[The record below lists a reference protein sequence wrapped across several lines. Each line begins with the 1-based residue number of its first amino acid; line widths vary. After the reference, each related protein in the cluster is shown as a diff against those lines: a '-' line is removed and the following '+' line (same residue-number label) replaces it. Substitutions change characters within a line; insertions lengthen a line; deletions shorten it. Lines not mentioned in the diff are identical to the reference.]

1 MYEVSQDY
9 LDKLFSVGSK
19 QRRIRGYLDN
29 VPFTE
34 ADIVAESLSI
44 TDKCLNSNDINLGGV
59 FIGQLEMSFLPAFKQ
74 NVPRG
79 TWKDRCISMS
89 IGLLLDEENDTWEDV
104 PIKPFFIQ
112 EANHSKKGVSITAY
126 DAMNFFDRNLNLD
139 TTSGT
144 LYDFLSY
151 ACQQCN
157 VTLGMTQAQVE
168 ALPNGDEVLGVY
180 PENDMDTWR
189 DFISYCASIA
199 GGYATINRAGGLEVR
214 TWHDTPD
221 ITIDMHHRDINGSW
235 SDFETY
241 YTGLSVVDAESEMT
255 RYYNVEPDTGLTMK
269 LGNHPLMQYGT
280 NETKTRM
287 AMNIL
292 NALQSFV
299 YTPYSSLSFIDPAI
313 DLGDVISYTDGLAGE
328 ESICCVHKLSYS
340 YRKGVKL
347 TGFGKNPALFG
358 AQSKTDK
365 NIAGLINKQDA
376 NVMVTH
382 TFENSVQL
390 ELGEDTRYSII
401 KMRFATINAKIVK
414 LLNEIQLDTTI
425 TSQDGIMTAKAYCYL
440 NNDLLAYS
448 PEDSWDNDG
457 RHMMHLIYWVQNLV
471 AGQQY
476 TWEVALKVTGGTAT
490 IDRGWIHALL
500 EAQGLVA
507 KEEWDG
513 ILDIEEEYS
522 LTKHGK
528 KIFNYSDSVSFTW
541 YDVENLHPSESFSL
555 TKHGKKILGYTDAFV
570 VNMEAPIK
578 AFITEDGVSKIT
590 TEDGRLIVTETG
602 LDE

>member
-9 LDKLFSVGSK
+9 LDKLFATGSK

-104 PIKPFFIQ
+104 PMKPFFIQ

-126 DAMNFFDRNLNLD
+126 DAMNDFDKNLNLS
-139 TTSGT
+139 TTAGS

-151 ACQQCN
+151 ACQQCG

-168 ALPNGDEVLGVY
+168 ALPNGDEILGVY

-189 DFISYCASIA
+189 DFISYCASVA

-221 ITIDMHHRDINGSW
+221 LTIDMHHRDINGSW

-241 YTGLSVVDAESEMT
+241 YTGLSVVDADSEMT

-287 AMNIL
+287 AL
-292 NALQSFV
+292 AVLDALQSFV

-313 DLGDVISYTDGLAGE
+313 DLGDVVSYTDGLAGE
-328 ESICCVHKLSYS
+328 ESICCVHKLIYS

-382 TFENSVQL
+382 TFENSAQMEL
-390 ELGEDTRYSII
+390 EEDTRYSII
-401 KMRFATINAKIVK
+401 KMRFATINAKVIK
-414 LLNEIQLDTTI
+414 LLHEIQLDTTI
-425 TSQDGIMTAKAYCYL
+425 TSQDGVMTAKAYYYL
-440 NNDLLAYS
+440 DDDLLAYS
-448 PEDSWDNDG
+448 PETTWDNDG
-457 RHMMHLIYWVQNLV
+457 MHLMHLIYWVQNLEGGR
-471 AGQQY
+471 AY
-476 TWEVALKVTGGTAT
+476 TWEVALELTGGTAT

-507 KEEWDG
+507 TEEWDG
-513 ILDIEEEYS
+513 IIDVEEEYS
-522 LTKHGK
+522 LTKHGNK
-528 KIFNYSDSVSFTW
+528 TFSYTDSLSFTW
-541 YDVENLHPSESFSL
+541 YDVERANITESFSL
-555 TKHGKKILGYTDAFV
+555 TKHGNKTFGVISDHVDIET
-570 VNMEAPIK
+570 IK
-578 AFITEDGVSKIT
+578 ESYNHVSEDRQYRRVSEDGQY
-590 TEDGRLIVTETG
+590 GLISEP
-602 LDE
+602 

>member
-126 DAMNFFDRNLNLD
+126 DAMNDFDKNLNLS
-139 TTSGT
+139 TTAGS

-151 ACQQCN
+151 ACQQCG

-189 DFISYCASIA
+189 DFISYCASVA

-214 TWHDTPD
+214 AWHDTPD
-221 ITIDMHHRDINGSW
+221 ITIDIHHRDINGSW

-280 NETKTRM
+280 NETKARM

-292 NALQSFV
+292 TALQSFV

-328 ESICCVHKLSYS
+328 ESICCVHKISYS

-382 TFENSVQL
+382 TFENSAQL
-390 ELGEDTRYSII
+390 ELGENTRYSII
-401 KMRFATINAKIVK
+401 KMRFATINAKVIK
-414 LLNEIQLDTTI
+414 LLHEIQLDTTI
-425 TSQDGIMTAKAYCYL
+425 TSQDGVMTAKAYYYL
-440 NNDLLAYS
+440 DDDLLAYS
-448 PEDSWDNDG
+448 PETTWDNDG
-457 RHMMHLIYWVQNLV
+457 MHLMHLIYWVQNLEGGR
-471 AGQQY
+471 AY
-476 TWEVALKVTGGTAT
+476 TWEVALELTGGTAT

-507 KEEWDG
+507 TEEWDG
-513 ILDIEEEYS
+513 IIDVEDEYS
-522 LTKHGK
+522 LTKHGSK
-528 KIFNYSDSVSFTW
+528 TFSYTDSLSFTW
-541 YDVENLHPSESFSL
+541 YDVERANITESFSL
-555 TKHGKKILGYTDAFV
+555 TKHGNKTFGVISDHVDIET
-570 VNMEAPIK
+570 IK
-578 AFITEDGVSKIT
+578 ESYNHVSEDRQYRRVSEDGQY
-590 TEDGRLIVTETG
+590 GLISEP
-602 LDE
+602 

>member
-126 DAMNFFDRNLNLD
+126 DAMNDFDKNLNLS
-139 TTSGT
+139 TTAGS

-189 DFISYCASIA
+189 DFISYCASVA

-214 TWHDTPD
+214 TWHDTAD
-221 ITIDMHHRDINGSW
+221 ITIDIHHRDINGSW

-269 LGNHPLMQYGT
+269 LGNHPFMQYGT

-328 ESICCVHKLSYS
+328 ESICCVHKISYS

-382 TFENSVQL
+382 TFENSAQMEL
-390 ELGEDTRYSII
+390 EEDTRYSII
-401 KMRFATINAKIVK
+401 KMRFATINAKVIK
-414 LLNEIQLDTTI
+414 LLHEIQLDTTI
-425 TSQDGIMTAKAYCYL
+425 TSQDGVMTAKAYYYL
-440 NNDLLAYS
+440 DDDLLAYS
-448 PEDSWDNDG
+448 PETTWDNDG
-457 RHMMHLIYWVQNLV
+457 MHLMHLIYWVQNLEGGR
-471 AGQQY
+471 AY
-476 TWEVALKVTGGTAT
+476 TWEVALELTGGTAT

-507 KEEWDG
+507 TEEWDG
-513 ILDIEEEYS
+513 ILDIEDEYS
-522 LTKHGK
+522 LTKHGNK
-528 KIFNYSDSVSFTW
+528 TFSYTDSLSFTW
-541 YDVENLHPSESFSL
+541 YDVERANITESFSL
-555 TKHGKKILGYTDAFV
+555 TKHGNKTFGVMSDHVDIET
-570 VNMEAPIK
+570 IK
-578 AFITEDGVSKIT
+578 ESYNHVSEDRQYRRVSEDGQY
-590 TEDGRLIVTETG
+590 GLISEP
-602 LDE
+602 

>member
-126 DAMNFFDRNLNLD
+126 DAMNDFDKNLNLS
-139 TTSGT
+139 TTSGSI
-144 LYDFLSY
+144 YDFLSY
-151 ACQQCN
+151 ACQQCG

-168 ALPNGDEVLGVY
+168 ALPNGEEVLGVY
-180 PENDMDTWR
+180 PENDMETWR
-189 DFISYCASIA
+189 DFISYCASVA

-214 TWHDTPD
+214 TWHDSPD
-221 ITIDMHHRDINGSW
+221 ITIDIHHRDINGSW

-269 LGNHPLMQYGT
+269 LGNHPFMQYGT

-313 DLGDVISYTDGLAGE
+313 DLGDVVSYTDGLAGE

-365 NIAGLINKQDA
+365 NIAGLIQKQDA

-382 TFENSVQL
+382 TFENSAQL
-390 ELGEDTRYSII
+390 ELDEDTRYSII
-401 KMRFATINAKIVK
+401 KMRFATINAKVVK
-414 LLNEIQLDTTI
+414 LLHEIQLDTTI
-425 TSQDGIMTAKAYCYL
+425 TSQDGIMTAKAYYYL
-440 NNDLLAYS
+440 DSDLLAYS
-448 PEDSWDNDG
+448 PETTWDNDG
-457 RHMMHLIYWVQNLV
+457 MHLMHLIYWVQNLEGGR
-471 AGQQY
+471 AY
-476 TWEVALKVTGGTAT
+476 TWEVALELTGGTAT

-507 KEEWDG
+507 TEEWDG
-513 ILDIEEEYS
+513 IIDIEDEYS
-522 LTKHGK
+522 LTKHGNK
-528 KIFNYSDSVSFTW
+528 TFSYTDSLSFTW
-541 YDVENLHPSESFSL
+541 YDVERANITESFSL
-555 TKHGKKILGYTDAFV
+555 TKHGNKTFGVISDHVDIET
-570 VNMEAPIK
+570 IK
-578 AFITEDGVSKIT
+578 ERYNHVSEDRQYRRVSEDGQY
-590 TEDGRLIVTETG
+590 GLISEP
-602 LDE
+602 